1 MCKTLNMETIPKV
14 QNRVETVITEENTK
28 RNMHVLDPIMVTV
41 HANQEEEITHLCEVE
56 HIRIQEAI
64 R

>member
-1 MCKTLNMETIPKV
+1 MF
-14 QNRVETVITEENTK
+14 EENTR
-28 RNMHVLDPIMVTV
+28 RNPHIMTIAVVTV
-41 HANQEEEITHLCEVE
+41 RDDQEEEITHLREVE